1 MENFTRVK
9 KVTLSEQE
17 LKKNAITHAVFL
29 QRPTC
34 ENGLL
39 AKWNVWKAFSK
50 GRDDNRP
57 AWKQFSILNVRSGR
71 S

>member
-1 MENFTRVK
+1 MGNFTRVK

-17 LKKNAITHAVFL
+17 LKKIAITHAVFL

-39 AKWNVWKAFSK
+39 AK
-50 GRDDNRP
+50 
-57 AWKQFSILNVRSGR
+57 
-71 S
+71 